1 MGLLG
6 VGKARRAFG
15 GLPPQARLMA
25 EFLACAEQ
33 PDRVSST
40 VTRVWPALWGRLSQ
54 LGGPPDPWD
63 LLPVLRK
70 ARLVVY
76 VKLGES
82 ADLLVGFRMDPLV
95 AAAIQ
100 QEASE
105 QVRLAVAG
113 ELGRL
118 WALSAEQARQVPDG
132 EDKQAGRGSR
142 VVGRTLPAAGRP
154 MGRGQRHAGERGEP
168 RAVAARPRIGHNH
181 VQAGRRSNG

>member
-15 GLPPQARLMA
+15 GLPPQTRLMA
-25 EFLACAEQ
+25 EFLACADQ

-40 VTRVWPALWGRLSQ
+40 VAAVWPALWKRLGR

-76 VKLGES
+76 IKLGEPT
-82 ADLLVGFRMDPLV
+82 DLLVGFRMDPLV
-95 AAAIQ
+95 VAAIE

-105 QVRLAVAG
+105 QVR
-113 ELGRL
+113 
-118 WALSAEQARQVPDG
+118 
-132 EDKQAGRGSR
+132 
-142 VVGRTLPAAGRP
+142 
-154 MGRGQRHAGERGEP
+154 
-168 RAVAARPRIGHNH
+168 I
-181 VQAGRRSNG
+181 